1 MADTFKQWASKQV
14 HRPTDKITNAQKLTS
29 NYILNKYE
37 TWGDVYK
44 AAGIE
49 PPSIPKKEQI
59 TPRPLKAKEVLSELN
74 LSKISIQL
82 LQDEINF
89 QETGSPAYK
98 KLIGE
103 YNVLQIKISN
113 LTNQYEDL
121 NAIEKNIDKVD
132 AAKKKTGSL
141 KTQIASLEEAKKRSA
156 DLGQDTKSI
165 DAQIKKLKESLTET
179 RKVVTTTD
187 TTPNFV
193 PPKVDAEGKPVVTK
207 KPTGGAAEA
216 AASGAN
222 KATINDSD
230 GDGIPNATDPEPN
243 TPATKSTKPVATI
256 VKPPVKPVVK
266 PSVTP
271 VDTAATAAEREAQA
285 LGAAAGDDFD
295 LPQTLFDN
303 IPSLKLLLEKFV
315 KTPGM
320 TMDAFRK
327 ELRNDLWFKQNS
339 DEIKARFVQYYNFR
353 DLQTSGR
360 AQGTTDYEMQI
371 DKIEENLKRRAVEIG
386 SAAANDPTALRKAAE
401 NLYITNRSEDTNFVD
416 SFLAA
421 SIKTVAGKIG
431 GQVTEGYSGD
441 ALSNY
446 KLLVTAAR
454 DNGFQLSDIIPGGAT
469 EQQVLQ
475 GIATGTID
483 INRVIADARKL
494 AAQGQPQYVRDLL
507 AQGYTL
513 KQVLA
518 PYRQTMA
525 NVLEIQDPEE
535 INLNDP
541 LLRSAISD
549 KGDMNMYEFKKA
561 LRRDNRWQYTEQAR
575 ADVSNAALGVLR
587 DFGFQG

>member
-14 HRPTDKITNAQKLTS
+14 HRPTDKITNVQKATAGF
-29 NYILNKYE
+29 IINKYE
-37 TWGDVYK
+37 TWGDLYK
-44 AAGIE
+44 AVGIE
-49 PPSIPKKEQI
+49 PPSIPKKDQI
-59 TPRPLKAKEVLSELN
+59 KPTPLKAKNVLSELN
-74 LSKISIQL
+74 LAKRSIQL
-82 LQDEINF
+82 LQDEINRE
-89 QETGSPAYK
+89 ETGSPAYK
-98 KLIGE
+98 KLTGE
-103 YNVLQIKISN
+103 YNALQIKISN

-121 NAIEKNIDKVD
+121 DAIEKNIDKVD

-141 KTQIASLEEAKKRSA
+141 KTQIASLEEAKKRTA
-156 DLGQDTKSI
+156 DLGQDTKQI
-165 DAQIKKLKESLTET
+165 DAQIKKLKGDLTEA

-193 PPKVDAEGKPVVTK
+193 PPKVDAQGKVIEPA
-207 KPTGGAAEA
+207 KPTGKAAA
-216 AASGAN
+216 DAASGVN

-243 TPATKSTKPVATI
+243 TPASKSTKTVTTSLKTPIKTT
-256 VKPPVKPVVK
+256 VKTPVV
-266 PSVTP
+266 PVTP
-271 VDTAATAAEREAQA
+271 VEDREAIA
-285 LGAAAGDDFD
+285 LGAAATSDFA

-303 IPSLKLLLEKFV
+303 IPSLKALLEKFV
-315 KTPGM
+315 STPGM

-339 DEIKARFVQYYNFR
+339 DEIKARYVQYYNFR
-353 DLQTSGR
+353 DLQASGR

-371 DKIEENLKRRAVEIG
+371 AKIEANLKKRAVEIG
-386 SAAANDPTALRKAAE
+386 SAAANDPAALRKAAE

-416 SFLAA
+416 GFLAA

-431 GQVTEGYSGD
+431 GQVTEGYSGE

-446 KLLVTAAR
+446 KLLVSAAR
-454 DNGFQLSDIIPGGAT
+454 DNGFQISDIIPGGAT

-475 GIATGTID
+475 GIATGSID

-513 KQVLA
+513 KQVFA

-535 INLNDP
+535 IDLNDP
-541 LLRSAISD
+541 LLRSAITD

-575 ADVSNAALGVLR
+575 ADVSSATLGVLR

>member
-1 MADTFKQWASKQV
+1 MADTLKQWASTQV
-14 HRPTDKITNAQKLTS
+14 HRPTDKITATQKLTADF
-29 NYILNKYE
+29 IINKYE
-37 TWGDVYK
+37 TWGDLYK
-44 AAGIE
+44 AVGIE
-49 PPSIPKKEQI
+49 PPSIPKKDQI
-59 TPRPLKAKEVLSELN
+59 KPTPLKAKNVLSELN
-74 LSKISIQL
+74 LAKRSIQL
-82 LQDEINF
+82 LQDEINR

-98 KLIGE
+98 KLTGE
-103 YNVLQIKISN
+103 YNALQIKISN

-121 NAIEKNIDKVD
+121 NAIEKNVDKVD

-165 DAQIKKLKESLTET
+165 DAQIKKLKGDLTET

-193 PPKVDAEGKPVVTK
+193 APKVDAEGKPVVTK

-243 TPATKSTKPVATI
+243 TPATKSTKT
-256 VKPPVKPVVK
+256 VKTPIKTPVKTVVK

-271 VDTAATAAEREAQA
+271 VETAPTAAEREATA
-285 LGAAAGDDFD
+285 LGAASASDFA

-303 IPSLKLLLEKFV
+303 IPSLKALLEKFV

-339 DEIKARFVQYYNFR
+339 DEIKARYVQYYNFR
-353 DLQTSGR
+353 DLQASGR

-371 DKIEENLKRRAVEIG
+371 AKIEANLKKRAVEIG

-416 SFLAA
+416 GFLAA

-431 GQVTEGYSGD
+431 GQVTEGYSGE

-446 KLLVTAAR
+446 KILVQAAR

-475 GIATGTID
+475 GIATGSID

-541 LLRSAISD
+541 LLRSAITD

-575 ADVSNAALGVLR
+575 ADVSTAALGVLR

>member
-1 MADTFKQWASKQV
+1 MADMTKEQLEKNLERRKNEWDKTLNAWLDGNWDNPSEGSNMIVQNDADGILERYNNLKRRLLKSPDRLDLAYDIKFATYQANAAQRIAKAYELSSK
-14 HRPTDKITNAQKLTS
+14 RIELEENIKDNKGKLSALENAGEGNTPEAEKIKRQIARSRAAVVPAREAQKSFNAKDRNAGKS
-29 NYILNKYE
+29 N
-37 TWGDVYK
+37 
-44 AAGIE
+44 AAVE
-49 PPSIPKKEQI
+49 PTGPTGTPAVAPTGPAAPVVTPEKKPTVTTGGKVTG
-59 TPRPLKAKEVLSELN
+59 TP
-74 LSKISIQL
+74 
-82 LQDEINF
+82 
-89 QETGSPAYK
+89 
-98 KLIGE
+98 
-103 YNVLQIKISN
+103 
-113 LTNQYEDL
+113 
-121 NAIEKNIDKVD
+121 
-132 AAKKKTGSL
+132 AKKTTVTPAVTPVEDREAK
-141 KTQIASLEEAKKRSA
+141 ALEEAAKA
-156 DLGQDTKSI
+156 DFT
-165 DAQIKKLKESLTET
+165 
-179 RKVVTTTD
+179 
-187 TTPNFV
+187 
-193 PPKVDAEGKPVVTK
+193 
-207 KPTGGAAEA
+207 
-216 AASGAN
+216 
-222 KATINDSD
+222 
-230 GDGIPNATDPEPN
+230 
-243 TPATKSTKPVATI
+243 
-256 VKPPVKPVVK
+256 
-266 PSVTP
+266 
-271 VDTAATAAEREAQA
+271 
-285 LGAAAGDDFD
+285 

-339 DEIKARFVQYYNFR
+339 QEIKERYIQYYNFR
-353 DLQTSGR
+353 DLQASGR

-371 DKIEENLKRRAVEIG
+371 ANIEANLKKRAVEIG

-416 SFLAA
+416 GFLAA
-421 SIKTVAGKIG
+421 SIKPVAGKIG
-431 GQVTEGYSGD
+431 GQVTEGYSGQ
-441 ALSNY
+441 ALGNY
-446 KLLVTAAR
+446 NKLVEAAR

-469 EQQVLQ
+469 ERQVLQ
-475 GIATGTID
+475 GIASGSID
-483 INRVIADARKL
+483 INRVVADARKL
-494 AAQGQPQYVRDLL
+494 AAQGQPEYVRDLL

>member
-1 MADTFKQWASKQV
+1 M
-14 HRPTDKITNAQKLTS
+14 
-29 NYILNKYE
+29 
-37 TWGDVYK
+37 
-44 AAGIE
+44 
-49 PPSIPKKEQI
+49 QI
-59 TPRPLKAKEVLSELN
+59 
-74 LSKISIQL
+74 
-82 LQDEINF
+82 LQDDINR
-89 QETGSPAYK
+89 EATGTPAYK
-98 KLIGE
+98 KLVSDF
-103 YNVLQIKISN
+103 NALQIKITN
-113 LTNQYEDL
+113 LTNQYEDAK
-121 NAIEKNIDKVD
+121 AIEKNVNKVD
-132 AAKKKTGSL
+132 AAKKKTGNL
-141 KTQIASLEEAKKRSA
+141 KTQIASLEEAKKRTE
-156 DLGQDTKSI
+156 DIGQDTSSI

-179 RKVVTTTD
+179 RKIITKTD
-187 TTPNFV
+187 TTPNYV
-193 PPKVDAEGKPVVTK
+193 APKVDAEGKPVVTK
-207 KPTGGAAEA
+207 KPTGKAAA
-216 AASGAN
+216 DAASGVN

-243 TPATKSTKPVATI
+243 KPASKSTKPVTTSLKTPI
-256 VKPPVKPVVK
+256 KTTVKTPVV
-266 PSVTP
+266 PVTP
-271 VDTAATAAEREAQA
+271 VEDREAIA
-285 LGAAAGDDFD
+285 LGAAAASDFA

-303 IPSLKLLLEKFV
+303 IPSLKALLEKFV

-339 DEIKARFVQYYNFR
+339 DEIKARYVQYYNFR
-353 DLQTSGR
+353 DLQASGR

-371 DKIEENLKRRAVEIG
+371 AKIEANLKKRAVEIG

-401 NLYITNRSEDTNFVD
+401 NLYITNRSEDTNFID

-431 GQVTEGYSGD
+431 GQVTEGYSGE

-446 KLLVTAAR
+446 KILVQAAR

-475 GIATGTID
+475 GIASGSID
-483 INRVIADARKL
+483 INRVVADAKKL

-541 LLRSAISD
+541 LLRSAITD

>member
-1 MADTFKQWASKQV
+1 MAVKSST
-14 HRPTDKITNAQKLTS
+14 I
-29 NYILNKYE
+29 
-37 TWGDVYK
+37 
-44 AAGIE
+44 
-49 PPSIPKKEQI
+49 
-59 TPRPLKAKEVLSELN
+59 LSELN
-74 LSKISIQL
+74 ISKRSMQI
-82 LQDEINF
+82 LQDDINR
-89 QETGSPAYK
+89 EATGTSAYK
-98 KLIGE
+98 KLISD
-103 YNVLQIKISN
+103 YNALQIKITN
-113 LTNQYEDL
+113 LTNQYED
-121 NAIEKNIDKVD
+121 AKSIEKNVNKVD
-132 AAKKKTGSL
+132 AAKKKTGNL
-141 KTQIASLEEAKKRSA
+141 KTQIASLEEAKKRTA
-156 DLGQDTKSI
+156 DIGQDTSSI
-165 DAQIKKLKESLTET
+165 DAQIKKLKESLTEA
-179 RKVVTTTD
+179 RKIVTKTD
-187 TTPNFV
+187 TTPNYV
-193 PPKVDAEGKPVVTK
+193 APKVDAQGKVIVPK
-207 KPTGGAAEA
+207 KPTGKAAA
-216 AASGAN
+216 DAASGVD

-243 TPATKSTKPVATI
+243 TPASKSTKTVTTSLKTPIKTT
-256 VKPPVKPVVK
+256 VKKPVV
-266 PSVTP
+266 PVTP
-271 VDTAATAAEREAQA
+271 VEDREAIA
-285 LGAAAGDDFD
+285 LGAAATSDFA

-303 IPSLKLLLEKFV
+303 IPSLKALLEKFV
-315 KTPGM
+315 STPGM

-339 DEIKARFVQYYNFR
+339 DEIKARYVQYYNFR
-353 DLQTSGR
+353 DLQASGR

-371 DKIEENLKRRAVEIG
+371 AKIEANLKKRAVEIG

-401 NLYITNRSEDTNFVD
+401 NLYITNRSEDTAFID

-431 GQVTEGYSGD
+431 GQVTEGYSGE

-446 KLLVTAAR
+446 KLLVSAAR

-475 GIATGTID
+475 GIATGSID

-535 INLNDP
+535 IGLNDP
-541 LLRSAISD
+541 LLRSAITD
-549 KGDMNMYEFKKA
+549 NGDMNMYEFKKA

-575 ADVSNAALGVLR
+575 ADVSSATLGVLR